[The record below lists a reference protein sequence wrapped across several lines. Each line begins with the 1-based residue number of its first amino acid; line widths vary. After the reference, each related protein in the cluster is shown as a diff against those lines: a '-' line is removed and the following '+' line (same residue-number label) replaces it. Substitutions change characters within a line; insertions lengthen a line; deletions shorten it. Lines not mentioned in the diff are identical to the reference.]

1 MKLRLRKAKTAP
13 PVVALASDDG
23 SASPGMTGSS
33 DSSSFSTATPERSG
47 RRSNSN
53 SNNNN
58 HEPER
63 SSLCTSS
70 VTSKSTLFSSSFAL
84 TFPVETR
91 FADAAPLLPPTPTS
105 KSPKEPVWKKRLRH
119 MGKSPPAAA
128 VTPEPSRHDNE
139 LPRRDV
145 LDDLATAA
153 ATAEEQTTGGL
164 QRVESRDELEQVLEA
179 VFTAGEV
186 DFSMS
191 ALLPS
196 PVTPPRPAPHN
207 KPSPDTP
214 EAKPEDVLPQSRSP
228 PFTKSVSFDEAG
240 LIAVQIAKKKSTRS
254 RRPHPW
260 GEEESFDELMR
271 SHSEYSDI
279 FTDIFEDEDFS
290 LATPTIYTDD
300 EEEEDDEVE
309 DEVEDESTVDS
320 YERRSRRKE
329 KRRSEA
335 RRRRIKY
342 EDEDEEEEDVAIGCQ
357 SIQVLEEFKVLTEL
371 FIQEQQCIC
380 VKPED
385 RPSPRR
391 RRGRG
396 RSRRSSRH
404 PVEH

>member
-1 MKLRLRKAKTAP
+1 MTLRLRMAKTAP
-13 PVVALASDDG
+13 RDAALASDDG

-33 DSSSFSTATPERSG
+33 DSGSFSTATPERPG

-53 SNNNN
+53 HRN

-63 SSLCTSS
+63 SSRSTSS
-70 VTSKSTLFSSSFAL
+70 VINKSTHFPSNFAL

-91 FADAAPLLPPTPTS
+91 FADSTPLLPPTPTS
-105 KSPKEPVWKKRLRH
+105 KSSPKEPVWKKRLRH
-119 MGKSPPAAA
+119 MGKSPPTAA

-139 LPRRDV
+139 LPRGDV

-153 ATAEEQTTGGL
+153 ATAEELATGGL
-164 QRVESRDELEQVLEA
+164 QRVDSRDELEQVLEA

-214 EAKPEDVLPQSRSP
+214 EAKPEDVLPPQPLPLSSP

-240 LIAVQIAKKKSTRS
+240 LIAVQKAKKKSTPS
-254 RRPHPW
+254 RRPHSL
-260 GEEESFDELMR
+260 EETESFDELMR

-279 FTDIFEDEDFS
+279 FTDIFEDGDFS
-290 LATPTIYTDD
+290 LATPNIYTD
-300 EEEEDDEVE
+300 EEEDDEDEVE

-342 EDEDEEEEDVAIGCQ
+342 QEEDEEEEDVAIGCQ

-380 VKPED
+380 VEPED
-385 RPSPRR
+385 RPSPHR
-391 RRGRG
+391 RG
-396 RSRRSSRH
+396 RSRRSSRR